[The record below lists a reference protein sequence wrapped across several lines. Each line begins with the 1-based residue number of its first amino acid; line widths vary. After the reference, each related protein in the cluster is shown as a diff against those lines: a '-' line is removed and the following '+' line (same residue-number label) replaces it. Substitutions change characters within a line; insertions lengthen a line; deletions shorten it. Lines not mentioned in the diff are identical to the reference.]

1 MLTNPSDHPRI
12 NLDNTS
18 VKYGDASNIIVG
30 DSTGE
35 PGQNPP
41 YDGEDQGCQQQ
52 VRP

>member
-30 DSTGE
+30 DSMGE